1 MPTLLLLLKR
11 ENIRSTRIS
20 VLSILLAVTVSNSN
34 SASRRM
40 VLLLIHALEQG
51 VHSEDM
57 TSIDLKRGIDPLF
70 LEYIY
75 DEIERDTTP
84 REILRLIKAKDWND
98 SVDFPTEIQIS
109 NRKSHIA
116 HNKEGPLTQYKYAV
130 NIKNWVTENIL
141 KSKEQYQA
149 LHPHQWFTMGFVEYE
164 KSTTKEACIAFAYT
178 TKGESSFFDMFE
190 L

>member
-1 MPTLLLLLKR
+1 MIIFNLFFFRNHNRTYADPTPAFKKR
-11 ENIRSTRIS
+11 KYSEYIYKCTKYHT
-20 VLSILLAVTVSNSN
+20 VAVTVYNSN
-34 SASRRM
+34 SASRRI
-40 VLLLIHALEQG
+40 VLLLIHTRSWIALEQG
-51 VHSEDM
+51 VHSENM

-70 LEYIY
+70 LEFID

-130 NIKNWVTENIL
+130 NIKHWVNENIM
-141 KSKEQYQA
+141 KSKGQYQA
-149 LHPHQWFTMGFVEYE
+149 LHVHDYE
-164 KSTTKEACIAFAYT
+164 KSTTHCLCIHY
-178 TKGESSFFDMFE
+178 
-190 L
+190 

>member
-1 MPTLLLLLKR
+1 MKG
-11 ENIRSTRIS
+11 
-20 VLSILLAVTVSNSN
+20 N
-34 SASRRM
+34 SATNEARKEIKTLFEGLATAGYIEKST
-40 VLLLIHALEQG
+40 VKSYQNSFWIAFEQG

-57 TSIDLKRGIDPLF
+57 TSIDLKRGIDPLY
-70 LEYIY
+70 LELID
-75 DEIERDTTP
+75 DEIERDTTTP

-149 LHPHQWFTMGFVEYE
+149 LHPHQWFTIM
-164 KSTTKEACIAFAYT
+164 KNLLLKRRALPLHTLLN
-178 TKGESSFFDMFE
+178 KGE
-190 L
+190 

>member
-1 MPTLLLLLKR
+1 
-11 ENIRSTRIS
+11 
-20 VLSILLAVTVSNSN
+20 
-34 SASRRM
+34 
-40 VLLLIHALEQG
+40 
-51 VHSEDM
+51 M

-70 LEYIY
+70 LELID